1 MFNQNSI
8 SWILLSKLFFKPCI
22 SKRTSRWTLAHMAT
36 HNIESSQE
44 KKVSNNHK
52 FRQVHKKHYKKKERA
67 LRRHKDLTKYF
78 NQVILIK
85 FPFFSMMWRKTINFQ
100 NQHLTSK
107 LYLFD
112 NRICDMEPMHYKTMQ
127 YPLIIQMYKLW
138 LQSPKFYYI
147 NY

>member
-1 MFNQNSI
+1 M
-8 SWILLSKLFFKPCI
+8 
-22 SKRTSRWTLAHMAT
+22 
-36 HNIESSQE
+36 
-44 KKVSNNHK
+44 

-100 NQHLTSK
+100 NQHLMSK
-107 LYLFD
+107 FYLFD
-112 NRICDMEPMHYKTMQ
+112 NRICSPLNMEPMHYKTMQ
-127 YPLIIQMYKLW
+127 YPLIIQIYKKLC
-138 LQSPKFYYI
+138 LQSPKFYY

>member
-78 NQVILIK
+78 NQVILIIPIFLNDVEKNHK
-85 FPFFSMMWRKTINFQ
+85 FPKPTFNVKI
-100 NQHLTSK
+100 
-107 LYLFD
+107 
-112 NRICDMEPMHYKTMQ
+112 I
-127 YPLIIQMYKLW
+127 LI
-138 LQSPKFYYI
+138 
-147 NY
+147 